1 MTQLRIYYAHPM
13 AWYGTQREL
22 EDLTALAAY
31 GTVINPNTE
40 RFEGSVQSAKRRGF
54 PVMQVFAD
62 YIKDHID
69 VVCFRRFEDGY
80 IGAGVA
86 REILEAKIWG
96 KHIWEIDRGGAL
108 KPHVTQEADMRFA
121 THHILTVEE
130 TKRRT
135 VAKEL

>member
-13 AWYGTQREL
+13 AWYGTDREK
-22 EDLTALAAY
+22 EDLAELAKH

-62 YIKDHID
+62 YIKDHVD
-69 VVCFRRFEDGY
+69 VVCFRRFEDSY
-80 IGAGVA
+80 LGAGVA
-86 REILEAKIWG
+86 REILEARIWG
-96 KHIWEIDRGGAL
+96 KEVWEIDCGGGL
-108 KPHVTQEADMRFA
+108 KPCITELRSFHAFFNNT
-121 THHILTVEE
+121 LTVEE